1 MQPTTTETAQR
12 LGPIRLSAG
21 IAPRNALTFF
31 YAAFSTIGLISVVG
45 FLQPYLLSEN
55 LGLDPADEGRISSV
69 LQVSYELVVLLA
81 VGPLGALADKI
92 GRRPI
97 WSIGFLW
104 LGASFVV
111 FPLVET
117 LPQLVA
123 CRMFFGIGTAC
134 CTCMMATVLA
144 DYPQHRSRG
153 VMAAGAGISNGL
165 GALTM
170 VILLSQ
176 LPTVFAEAGYTTR
189 MSGQLTYWLG
199 AVLAFITAGVVFR
212 GLKAGKPGKPLP
224 RASLA
229 RLLLQGTGAARRNPR
244 ILLVC
249 AEAFVARGDLVVFS
263 TFFSLWAR
271 QAGMA
276 DGLSLESAMAAAG
289 RFAALI
295 GLANLLW
302 APVWGYVLDRF
313 DRASVLAAGLAIAAA
328 GYIWVG
334 FSPDPLA
341 IAFIPAA
348 LLLGVGEASAI
359 LGGAAM
365 VGQEAPEDIRGSVL
379 GLYNFCGSLGILT
392 IAALGGW
399 LFDYW
404 MPGAPFVVV
413 GGINAAIMLAAIWV
427 RRQTGYRAPGAAPAA
442 TIG

>member
-1 MQPTTTETAQR
+1 MPPDHALTVRR
-12 LGPIRLSAG
+12 LGPIWLAPG
-21 IAPRNALTFF
+21 ILPRNVLTFF
-31 YAAFSTIGLISVVG
+31 YAAFFTIGLVSVAA
-45 FLQPYLLSEN
+45 FMQPYLLSEN
-55 LGLDPADEGRISSV
+55 LGLDPADEGRASSL
-69 LQVSYELVVLLA
+69 LQVSYEAVVLLA

-97 WSIGFLW
+97 WSLGFLW
-104 LGASFVV
+104 IGAAFFA
-111 FPLVET
+111 FPRVET
-117 LPQLVA
+117 LPQLIA

-153 VMAAGAGISNGL
+153 LMAAGTGIANGL

-176 LPTVFAEAGYTTR
+176 SLSAFADAGFTTR
-189 MSGQLTYWLG
+189 VSGQFTYWIGTAL
-199 AVLAFITAGVVFR
+199 AVITAVIVFR
-212 GLKAGKPGKPLP
+212 GLKAGKPGRPQP
-224 RASLA
+224 RSSLG
-229 RLLLQGTGAARRNPR
+229 RLLLEGAGAARRNPR

-271 QAGMA
+271 QAGVA
-276 DGLSLESAMAAAG
+276 DGLTLEAAIAAAG
-289 RFAALI
+289 RFAALV
-295 GLANLLW
+295 GLANMLW
-302 APVWGYVLDRF
+302 APIWGRVLDRF
-313 DRASVLAAGLAIAAA
+313 DRTSVLAAGLAIAAV

-334 FSPDPLA
+334 FSPNPLA
-341 IAFIPAA
+341 VAFIPAA
-348 LLLGVGEASAI
+348 IVLGMGEGSAI
-359 LGGAAM
+359 LSGAAL

-413 GGINAAIMLAAIWV
+413 GGINAAIMVAAVWV
-427 RRQTGYRAPGAAPAA
+427 RRRTGYRAPDAAPA
-442 TIG
+442 TN

>member
-1 MQPTTTETAQR
+1 MQPNTDETPRR

-21 IAPRNALTFF
+21 VAPRNALTFF
-31 YAAFSTIGLISVVG
+31 YAAFFTIGLISVTG

-55 LGLDPADEGRISSV
+55 LGLDPADEGRVSSL

-97 WSIGFLW
+97 WSVGFLW
-104 LGASFVV
+104 LGASFIA
-111 FPLVET
+111 FPLVEN
-117 LPQLVA
+117 LPQLIA

-134 CTCMMATVLA
+134 CTCMMATVIA

-176 LPTVFAEAGYTTR
+176 LPTVFAEAGYDTR

-199 AVLAFITAGVVFR
+199 AVLAFVTAGVAFK
-212 GLKAGKPGKPLP
+212 GLKAGKPGKPQP

-229 RLLLQGTGAARRNPR
+229 RLLLQGVGAARRNPR

-249 AEAFVARGDLVVFS
+249 AESFAARGDLVVFA

-276 DGLSLESAMAAAG
+276 DGLTLESAMATAG
-289 RFAALI
+289 RFAALV

-313 DRASVLAAGLAIAAA
+313 DRASVLAAGLAIASA

-341 IAFIPAA
+341 VAFIPAA
-348 LLLGVGEASAI
+348 ILLGMGEISAI
-359 LGGAAM
+359 LSGATL

-399 LFDYW
+399 LFDAW
-404 MPGAPFVVV
+404 MPGAPFVAV
-413 GGINAAIMLAAIWV
+413 GGINVVIMLGAIWV
-427 RRQTGYRAPGAAPAA
+427 RRQTGYRAPDAAP
-442 TIG
+442 G

>member
-1 MQPTTTETAQR
+1 M
-12 LGPIRLSAG
+12 
-21 IAPRNALTFF
+21 
-31 YAAFSTIGLISVVG
+31 
-45 FLQPYLLSEN
+45 
-55 LGLDPADEGRISSV
+55 
-69 LQVSYELVVLLA
+69 LLA

-104 LGASFVV
+104 IGAAFFV

-117 LPQLVA
+117 LPQLIA
-123 CRMFFGIGTAC
+123 CRAFFGIGSAC

-153 VMAAGAGISNGL
+153 VMAAGAGISNGF

-176 LPTVFAEAGYTTR
+176 LPTLFTEAGSTTR
-189 MSGQLTYWLG
+189 LAGQYTYWIGTGLALVT
-199 AVLAFITAGVVFR
+199 AVIVFR
-212 GLKAGKPGKPLP
+212 GLKAGKPGKPQP
-224 RASLA
+224 RESLA
-229 RLLLQGTGAARRNPR
+229 RLLLQGAGAARRNPR

-271 QAGMA
+271 QAGVA
-276 DGLSLESAMAAAG
+276 DGLTLESAMAAAG
-289 RFAALI
+289 RFAALV

-313 DRASVLAAGLAIAAA
+313 DRVSVLAAGLAIAAA

-341 IAFIPAA
+341 AAFIPAA
-348 LLLGVGEASAI
+348 ILLGMGEGSAI
-359 LGGAAM
+359 LSGAAL

-379 GLYNFCGSLGILT
+379 GLYNFCGSLGILS

-404 MPGAPFVVV
+404 MPGGPFVVV
-413 GGINAAIMLAAIWV
+413 GVVNAVIMLAAISV
-427 RRQTGYRAPGAAPAA
+427 RHRTGYRAPGAAPGEA
-442 TIG
+442 

>member
-1 MQPTTTETAQR
+1 MPLNASRSAER
-12 LGPIRLSAG
+12 LGPIWLSAG
-21 IAPRNALTFF
+21 VAPRNVLTFF
-31 YAAFSTIGLISVVG
+31 YAAFFTIGLVSVVG

-55 LGLDPADEGRISSV
+55 LGLDPADEGRVSSL

-104 LGASFVV
+104 IGAAFVV

-117 LPQLVA
+117 LPQLVL
-123 CRMFFGIGTAC
+123 CRMFFGIGSAC

-153 VMAAGAGISNGL
+153 LMAAGTGISNGM

-170 VILLSQ
+170 VIVLSQ
-176 LPTVFAEAGYTTR
+176 LPTVFAAAGYGTR

-199 AVLAFITAGVVFR
+199 TALAVVTAAIVFR
-212 GLKAGKPGKPLP
+212 GLKPGKPGKPQP
-224 RASLA
+224 RSSLA
-229 RLLLQGTGAARRNPR
+229 HLLLQGAGAAKRNPR

-289 RFAALI
+289 RFAALV

-302 APVWGYVLDRF
+302 APIWGIVLDRF
-313 DRASVLAAGLAIAAA
+313 DRASVLAAGLALAAA

-334 FSPDPLA
+334 LSPDPLA
-341 IAFIPAA
+341 IAFIPAV

-359 LGGAAM
+359 LGGAAL

-399 LFDYW
+399 LFDAW

-413 GGINAAIMLAAIWV
+413 GGINAVIMVGAIWV
-427 RRQTGYRAPGAAPAA
+427 RRRTGFRPPGAAPD
-442 TIG
+442 

>member
-1 MQPTTTETAQR
+1 MSTAEPAGPQR
-12 LGPIRLSAG
+12 LGPIWLSPG
-21 IAPRNALTFF
+21 IAPRNVLTFF
-31 YAAFSTIGLISVVG
+31 YAAFFTIGLISIVS
-45 FLQPYLLSEN
+45 FMQPYLLSEN
-55 LGLDPADEGRISSV
+55 LRLDPADEGRVSAL

-97 WSIGFLW
+97 WSVGFIW
-104 LGASFVV
+104 IGASFFL

-117 LPQLVA
+117 LSQLVA
-123 CRMFFGIGTAC
+123 VRMFFGVGSAC

-153 VMAAGAGISNGL
+153 VMAAGTGVSNGF

-170 VILLSQ
+170 VIVLSQ
-176 LPTVFAEAGYTTR
+176 LPTLFTEAGYTTR
-189 MSGQLTYWLG
+189 MSGQLTYWVG
-199 AVLAFITAGVVFR
+199 TGLALVTSLIVFR
-212 GLKAGKPGKPLP
+212 GLKAGKPGAPKP
-224 RASLA
+224 RESLA
-229 RLLLQGTGAARRNPR
+229 KLLLEGAGAARRNPR
-244 ILLVC
+244 ILIVC

-271 QAGMA
+271 QAGIE
-276 DGLSLESAMAAAG
+276 DGLALEDAIAAAG
-289 RFAALI
+289 RFAALV

-302 APVWGYVLDRF
+302 SPVWGYVLDRF
-313 DRASVLAAGLAIAAA
+313 DRVSVLAAGLAIAAA

-341 IAFIPAA
+341 AAFIPAA
-348 LLLGVGEASAI
+348 VLLGMGEGSAI
-359 LGGAAM
+359 LSGAAL
-365 VGQEAPEDIRGSVL
+365 VGQEAPQDIRGSVL

-399 LFDYW
+399 LYDHW

-413 GGINAAIMLAAIWV
+413 GLINAAIMMAAIFV
-427 RRQTGYRAPGAAPAA
+427 RRRTGYRSPAAGAA
-442 TIG
+442 

>member
-1 MQPTTTETAQR
+1 MQPTTAETAQR

-21 IAPRNALTFF
+21 IAPRNAMTFF

-276 DGLSLESAMAAAG
+276 DGLQPGVCNG
-289 RFAALI
+289 RCGPFCR
-295 GLANLLW
+295 
-302 APVWGYVLDRF
+302 P
-313 DRASVLAAGLAIAAA
+313 DRARQPAVGAGLGLRARSLRPRERA
-328 GYIWVG
+328 GSRSRHRRGRLHLGRAFLRIRWPSRSYRLHCCSAWAKPAR
-334 FSPDPLA
+334 FSVVPPWSVRKRRRT
-341 IAFIPAA
+341 F
-348 LLLGVGEASAI
+348 GVPCSVFTTSAVRWAS
-359 LGGAAM
+359 
-365 VGQEAPEDIRGSVL
+365 
-379 GLYNFCGSLGILT
+379 
-392 IAALGGW
+392 
-399 LFDYW
+399 
-404 MPGAPFVVV
+404 
-413 GGINAAIMLAAIWV
+413 
-427 RRQTGYRAPGAAPAA
+427 
-442 TIG
+442 